1 MGFHISSDSELPES
15 TSALQSFKE
24 PEDWL
29 DSFETADLLEV
40 FTVDRYSQRGSFGFG
55 SLELRS

>member
-1 MGFHISSDSELPES
+1 MGFYISPDGEPPDS

-29 DSFETADLLEV
+29 DSCEYADLLEV
-40 FTVDRYSQRGSFGFG
+40 FTVHQCT
-55 SLELRS
+55 

>member
-1 MGFHISSDSELPES
+1 MGFHASPDGEPPDA

-29 DSFETADLLEV
+29 DSCETADLLEV
-40 FTVDRYSQRGSFGFG
+40 FTVDRCFPKAASVSGPS
-55 SLELRS
+55 SCAL